1 MKEMILSKSSEVK
14 FLIEGNPYM
23 NCVFLWYKDA
33 SGRVQ
38 VEDVVMNGNR
48 LNFLVFLTLYAP
60 NFFVKLDAV
69 ASCRGSL
76 SPRIINCQ
84 SSDFDFLINQSP
96 VQVSDRGVCGCEK

>member
-33 SGRVQ
+33 GKVR

-60 NFFVKLDAV
+60 SFFNKEDAL
-69 ASCRGSL
+69 ASCRDNL
-76 SPRIINCQ
+76 SPRIVNCQ
-84 SSDFDFLINQSP
+84 YSDFDFLISQIP
-96 VQVSDRGVCGCEK
+96 EQVSDRGVCGCEK